1 MLKSLRL
8 LVIKYIVSLKNGED
22 CTTSPIWAMGLLGV
36 VTSLAMRKA
45 AGFDFRMVHHN
56 PLVQVGRTCSTMVRE
71 HGMGSSPLRIKIYL
85 YMVWSAINM
94 ILMYTVIVH

>member
-1 MLKSLRL
+1 
-8 LVIKYIVSLKNGED
+8 
-22 CTTSPIWAMGLLGV
+22 MGLPGV

-71 HGMGSSPLRIKIYL
+71 YDMGSSPLRIKIYL

-94 ILMYTVIVH
+94 ILMYTVIVHGYYYI

>member
-1 MLKSLRL
+1 
-8 LVIKYIVSLKNGED
+8 
-22 CTTSPIWAMGLLGV
+22 MGLPGV

-56 PLVQVGRTCSTMVRE
+56 PLVQVGRTCATIALE

-85 YMVWSAINM
+85 YGMERHKYDINV
-94 ILMYTVIVH
+94 YSYCTVILLYIIV